1 MILRAYFVHF
11 NPHFRKGSDLL
22 EMVRYKIDIKISI
35 HTSAREVTLRTV
47 LAGQSV
53 NFNPHFRKGS
63 DATLTQTVYIYK
75 ISIHT
80 SAREVT
86 QFDDIGLTC
95 DSFISI
101 HTSAREVTGFNRNC

>member
-22 EMVRYKIDIKISI
+22 EMVRYKIDIKI
-35 HTSAREVTLRTV
+35 AREVTLRTV

-63 DATLTQTVYIYK
+63 DSSMLSQTAHLS

-86 QFDDIGLTC
+86 L
-95 DSFISI
+95 
-101 HTSAREVTGFNRNC
+101 R